1 MMESNQLKNGNYDNQ
16 YDVLVVKLPEKPQV
30 KQIIDIDK
38 KWIRNMFK
46 LIFQNYWKIQSL

>member
-1 MMESNQLKNGNYDNQ
+1 MESNQLKNGNYDNQ